1 VCASAER
8 ASTRLCVCVC
18 ERVCECVCAPARLQS
33 GRQRACV
40 CVRECVCEREGVC
53 VCVCRAGV
61 NAPVCV
67 CVRERVCERVCVRL
81 QSGRQRARQ
90 KFWKVIALTD
100 LPCTKALQ
108 RIILRICAM
117 RVHAEP
123 KTPFSIFLF
132 LQKRFLLFS
141 LFFSRTS
148 AKFVPYYIYHI
159 KILLRICAIRVH
171 AEPNGYV
178 PLDVLSERAC
188 GRVIALYVF
197 PIHLFFF

>member
-1 VCASAER
+1 VRES
-8 ASTRLCVCVC
+8 
-18 ERVCECVCAPARLQS
+18 
-33 GRQRACV
+33 V
-40 CVRECVCEREGVC
+40 CVRERE
-53 VCVCRAGV
+53 
-61 NAPVCV
+61 CV
-67 CVRERVCERVCVRL
+67 CVRERESVCVRL

-90 KFWKVIALTD
+90 KFWKVSALIN

-108 RIILRICAM
+108 RILLRICAM

-123 KTPFSIFLF
+123 KTRFSIFLF
-132 LQKRFLLFS
+132 LQKRFPLFPP
-141 LFFSRTS
+141 FFSKTS

-159 KILLRICAIRVH
+159 KILLRICTIRVH

-197 PIHLFFF
+197 SIHLFF